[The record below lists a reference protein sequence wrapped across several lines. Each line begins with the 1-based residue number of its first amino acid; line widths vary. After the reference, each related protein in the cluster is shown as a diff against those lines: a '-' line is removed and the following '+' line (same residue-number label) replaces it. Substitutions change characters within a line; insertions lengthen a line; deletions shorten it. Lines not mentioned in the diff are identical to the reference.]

1 MARTP
6 GSKNRPKLPR
16 SDDAYG
22 QVFLDAPLNASAA
35 NAVRALGAAGTSAF
49 LLPEPVLAD
58 AYLANGFARRIVDC
72 VAEEM
77 TRAGFDLEGETL
89 DPAIK
94 DNVQSRFE
102 ELNAMVHFCNAIKWA
117 RAFGGSA
124 IVLGIKDG
132 GDFLTPMNPEAI
144 QVVEF
149 MRVYDRFELAVVE
162 RYDDPNLETFG
173 RVKTWRVSPATAAA
187 STVAATAYDVHES
200 RVFVFDGDSIPNRLR
215 QQNQGWGAAVLQ
227 RCLVELRRLNNGHK
241 WAELLLERSQQAVHG
256 IPDLSNTLSTT
267 EGEKQVIKRVD
278 VVDRVRNA
286 QNTIVI
292 DALETFEVK
301 SASLGGVQ
309 DIIDRFAEA
318 LSATTGIPIFV
329 LMGRS
334 PGGLN
339 ATGESNEKAWY
350 ADIGNK
356 QNTILKNPLDLLVS
370 YIISEG
376 NNGANDGNDYTV
388 KFNPLSVPGDKD
400 EAATELAREQAEKA
414 KADTAKVYVDMGA
427 LDPTEV
433 RNSLMD
439 DSDYMDF
446 MDATLEPIPPAQV
459 LAEQAGQQQIAAI
472 GAKGALP
479 PVGGKP
485 VAKPAGRKPK
495 PNAKR

>member
-22 QVFLDAPLNASAA
+22 QVFLDAPLSTRQAAAA
-35 NAVRALGAAGTSAF
+35 NAMGSAY
-49 LLPEPVLAD
+49 LLPEMILQD
-58 AYLANGFARRIVDC
+58 AYLANGFGRRIVDC

-132 GDFLTPMNPEAI
+132 GTFTTPLDPTKIQAI
-144 QVVEF
+144 EF
-149 MRVYDRFELAVVE
+149 MRVYDRFELSIASKYENVNKE
-162 RYDDPNLETFG
+162 NYG
-173 RVKTWRVSPATAAA
+173 RAEIWRVSPATGG
-187 STVAATAYDVHES
+187 SPYEVHES
-200 RVFVFDGDSIPNRLR
+200 RIFIFDGDPIPNRLR
-215 QQNQGWGAAVLQ
+215 QQNSGWGAAVLQ
-227 RCLVELRRLNNGHK
+227 KCLVELRRMNNGHK

-256 IPDLSNTLSTT
+256 IPDLSNTLASP
-267 EGEKQVIKRVD
+267 EGEALVTKRVD

-301 SASLGGVQ
+301 SASLGGVS
-309 DIIDRFAEA
+309 DVIDRFAEA
-318 LSATTGIPIFV
+318 LSAVTGIPVFV

-339 ATGESNEKAWY
+339 ATGAANEAAWY

-376 NNGANDGNDYTV
+376 NGGANDGNDYTL

-400 EAATELAREQAEKA
+400 EAETESKRALARKA
-414 KADTAKVYVDMGA
+414 DADTAKLYVDMGA
-427 LDPTEV
+427 LDPSEV
-433 RNSLMD
+433 RDSLAD
-439 DSDYMDF
+439 DSEYMDF
-446 MDATLEPIPPAQV
+446 IDDSLEPIPPAQV

-472 GAKGALP
+472 GATAKAKP
-479 PVGGKP
+479 PA
-485 VAKPAGRKPK
+485 AKPAGRKPAR
-495 PNAKR
+495 AKR